1 MDPLPQ
7 NNGVSLYFIQ
17 AIKSFKKKK
26 KDMLGKAMVGAFTS
40 SNSPDFKLQ
49 KSNSRVEVDI
59 PWLCNQEGEMVQE

>member
-40 SNSPDFKLQ
+40 SNSPDFNL
-49 KSNSRVEVDI
+49 
-59 PWLCNQEGEMVQE
+59 